1 MQLKEYQ
8 RQTLRDLEL
17 YIETLNNSKS
27 LSVAYSQYWA
37 GKGVSVNGFSNSY
50 LHPYI
55 NSVNG
60 VPRVTLKVPTAGGKT
75 FIACNAIKRIMDK
88 LQTGASILGVTVMGG
103 FVPSMIGAKLSVK
116 LGKDLVD
123 GDGNVVQKAKTLQ
136 EALDAIFPYTLPL
149 IITGCC
155 YWAIKVKKL
164 SPLKVIFALFVVAFV
179 LGALGWMS

>member
-8 RQTLRDLEL
+8 HQTLRDLEL

-27 LSVAYSQYWA
+27 LTVAYSQYWA
-37 GKGVSVNGFSNSY
+37 ERGVSVNGFSNNY

-88 LQTGASILGVTVMGG
+88 
-103 FVPSMIGAKLSVK
+103 
-116 LGKDLVD
+116 
-123 GDGNVVQKAKTLQ
+123 
-136 EALDAIFPYTLPL
+136 
-149 IITGCC
+149 
-155 YWAIKVKKL
+155 
-164 SPLKVIFALFVVAFV
+164 
-179 LGALGWMS
+179 